1 MTLGFP
7 NYGQAGN
14 LCFHDTYELWG
25 GGVTDLFLSSMESGR
40 FLGF

>member
-1 MTLGFP
+1 MTWVD
-7 NYGQAGN
+7 Y
-14 LCFHDTYELWG
+14 G